1 MSNKTDALRMALEA
15 LETGLECAQE
25 VAARIHYELAGYKP
39 EKHAAADKDVE
50 EIKAAIAALSAQ
62 VESN

>member
-1 MSNKTDALRMALEA
+1 LKSIAKFSVFEN
-15 LETGLECAQE
+15 ETGQRFL
-25 VAARIHYELAGYKP
+25 ARIHYELAGYKP